1 MEPLQAQTPP
11 VPQVRQTTP
20 HRAPPRHQE
29 PAPIP
34 TAARADPVARG
45 GPAEAQVAA
54 DTAADLVAQAE
65 IIQARQAQ
73 ARQARAREAQAQQA
87 AAQQRPGRQVRK
99 ISRPPAASNN
109 WRLTLSNSSPPMNSL
124 RTQQPAE
131 TINPRSARRRLPTP
145 C

>member
-1 MEPLQAQTPP
+1 M
-11 VPQVRQTTP
+11 
-20 HRAPPRHQE
+20 
-29 PAPIP
+29 PIP

-54 DTAADLVAQAE
+54 DTAADLVAQAA
-65 IIQARQAQ
+65 IIQAQQAQ
-73 ARQARAREAQAQQA
+73 AQEAQGDQA

-99 ISRPPAASNN
+99 ISCPPAASNN

-131 TINPRSARRRLPTP
+131 TINPRSARLRLPTP

>member
-1 MEPLQAQTPP
+1 
-11 VPQVRQTTP
+11 
-20 HRAPPRHQE
+20 
-29 PAPIP
+29 
-34 TAARADPVARG
+34 VARG

-54 DTAADLVAQAE
+54 DTAADLVAQAA

-73 ARQARAREAQAQQA
+73 AQQAQAQQA
-87 AAQQRPGRQVRK
+87 AAQRPGRQLRK
-99 ISRPPAASNN
+99 ISCPPAASNN

-131 TINPRSARRRLPTP
+131 TINPRSARLRLPTP

>member
-1 MEPLQAQTPP
+1 
-11 VPQVRQTTP
+11 
-20 HRAPPRHQE
+20 
-29 PAPIP
+29 
-34 TAARADPVARG
+34 VARG

-54 DTAADLVAQAE
+54 DTAADLVAQAA
-65 IIQARQAQ
+65 IIQAQQAQ
-73 ARQARAREAQAQQA
+73 AQAQEAHGDQA

-124 RTQQPAE
+124 RTQPAE
-131 TINPRSARRRLPTP
+131 TINPRSARRRLPTL